1 MKVTRDD
8 IQLYLKKNDLNAKA
22 ISVNPKDIVFE
33 ERVKLNC
40 FYCEKYS
47 VNWRCPPKIPNINYE
62 KIMSEFENAAFI
74 YVDTPLADVNFTDAR
89 NESAINLHKQ
99 ILEIEKYLLSMD
111 VPMCLSYIGGSCRL
125 CKSGCG
131 KDRCNNPYLARIPLE
146 ATGVN
151 VVESARKY
159 GISIEFPVKEFLI
172 RIGLILW

>member
-1 MKVTRDD
+1 
-8 IQLYLKKNDLNAKA
+8 
-22 ISVNPKDIVFE
+22 
-33 ERVKLNC
+33 
-40 FYCEKYS
+40 
-47 VNWRCPPKIPNINYE
+47 
-62 KIMSEFENAAFI
+62 
-74 YVDTPLADVNFTDAR
+74 
-89 NESAINLHKQ
+89 
-99 ILEIEKYLLSMD
+99 
-111 VPMCLSYIGGSCRL
+111 MCLSYIGGSCRL